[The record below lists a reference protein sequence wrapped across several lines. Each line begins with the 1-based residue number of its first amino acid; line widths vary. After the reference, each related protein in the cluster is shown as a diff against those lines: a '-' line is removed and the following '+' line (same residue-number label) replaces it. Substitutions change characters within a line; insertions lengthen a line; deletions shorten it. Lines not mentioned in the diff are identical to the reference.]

1 MKKIDIY
8 IDTTQ
13 KKEIE
18 NTKNKYRK
26 SLSCLVD
33 IISIEL
39 WEHFKNFEGKNQK
52 LIDLNLVQNRKNT
65 KIHLTKNNYLQ
76 TLEQKNL
83 RKILTNS
90 LYLYIS
96 KKWEFI
102 DLDKKEMGNVINKIN
117 QKLMNVNDP
126 YWNLNEQIRIQKRAQ
141 SILSKG
147 KKNE

>member
-8 IDTTQ
+8 IDPTQ

-39 WEHFKNFEGKNQK
+39 WEHLKKYEGKNQK
-52 LIDLNLVQNRKNT
+52 LIELNLVQNRKNT

-76 TLEQKNL
+76 TLDQKQL
-83 RKILTNS
+83 RKVLTNC

-96 KKWEFI
+96 KKWENI
-102 DLDKKEMGNVINKIN
+102 GLEKKEMGNVINKIN

-126 YWNLNEQIRIQKRAQ
+126 YWNLNEQIRIQKRALE
-141 SILSKG
+141 ILNKG
-147 KKNE
+147 IKNE